1 MNYEIY
7 RNLARQK
14 LREYGT
20 TCILQTDTRKY
31 SKEEHDYVITSVK
44 IKGVGLVKN
53 YSLKDIDGEIIR
65 QGDVSILFQK
75 DVNIA
80 ERPEVDSYVIFG
92 DEKYKV
98 VNVRKIAPN
107 GVDVVLYELQ
117 GRQ

>member
-14 LREYGT
+14 LREFGT

-75 DVNIA
+75 DVNIK
-80 ERPEVDSYVIFG
+80 ENPEVDSYVIFG
-92 DEKYKV
+92 DDRYKI

-107 GVDVVLYELQ
+107 GVDVILYEIQ
-117 GRQ
+117 GRK